1 MRKSGIYKLLILL
14 FITVSVYGQESIRL
28 MTYNVLNYHSTSNPT
43 KDSNLKKIIGSV
55 NPDILVIQEVDGSY
69 YVNKF
74 YNNVLDSTYSKAAF
88 IDGYD
93 TDNAMYFRDSL
104 FQFISNVA
112 IHTDLRDISK
122 FTLVYKSTNDTLI
135 VYSLHL
141 KAGKGKNESERK
153 ILEQQRANEVE
164 SLRKNTDALP
174 PGTNY
179 VVLGDFNIYSS
190 SEPAYQKLIDKS
202 KPGYFLDPVAA
213 GNWHNNSGFA
223 AIHTQSTR
231 TTSLSD
237 DGSTGG
243 LDDRFDMILYSEA
256 VKDSAGIFY
265 VPGSYT
271 VFGNDGNHFNKSIN
285 EGTNSAVN
293 QDVANALYYASD
305 HLPVFADFV
314 MNPVVSVKD
323 DYKIAGK
330 FILYQNY
337 PNPFNPATVIKYT
350 IPTPPASSPLAKGKT
365 EVGFVTL
372 KIYDVL
378 GREIKTLVN
387 EEQSPGTYTVTF
399 NAKSTAGGLPSG
411 IYFYQLRAGSFVQ
424 TRKMILMK

>member
-1 MRKSGIYKLLILL
+1 MSKITNKFIVL
-14 FITVSVYGQESIRL
+14 FLFFAFAVFGQQTVRL

-43 KDSNLKKIIGSV
+43 KDSNLKKIISSV
-55 NPDILVIQEVDGSY
+55 NPDILVIQEIDGSY

-74 YNNVLDSTYSKAAF
+74 YNNVLDSTYKKAAF

-104 FQFISNVA
+104 FQFISNVP
-112 IHTDLRDISK
+112 IHTALRDISK
-122 FTLVYKSTNDTLI
+122 FTLVYKNTNDTLI
-135 VYSLHL
+135 VYSVHL
-141 KAGKGKNESERK
+141 KASSGTDNEQKR
-153 ILEQQRANEVE
+153 LNEVIE
-164 SLRKNTDALP
+164 LRKDTDVLP
-174 PGTNY
+174 EGTDY
-179 VVLGDFNIYSS
+179 IVIGDFNIYYS

-202 KPGYFLDPVAA
+202 SPGYFVDPVAA
-213 GNWHNNSGFA
+213 GNWHNNSFYA

-231 TTSLSD
+231 TTTLSD

-285 EGTNSAVN
+285 DGTNSAVS
-293 QDVANALYYASD
+293 QDIADALYYASD
-305 HLPVFADFV
+305 HLPVYADFM
-314 MNPVVSVKD
+314 MNPLVSVKD
-323 DYKIAGK
+323 DYKIAEK

-337 PNPFNPATVIKYT
+337 PNPFNPSTVIKYT
-350 IPTPPASSPLAKGKT
+350 ISTPPASSPLAKGRT

-372 KIYDVL
+372 KVYDVL

-387 EEQSPGTYTVTF
+387 KKQSPGTYTVTF
-399 NAKSTAGGLPSG
+399 NAKSAAGGLPSG
-411 IYFYQLRAGSFVQ
+411 IYFYQLRTGSFVQ